1 MTLGALADP
10 TKWAALPP
18 ILVKP
23 WNTLT
28 SDFDPWIHFMFP
40 LDGLHT
46 LHMDWMSH
54 HSCTEDVQVAPPTHT
69 HARKDQAPHLGI
81 GPTYHEGGGVGGP
94 PSAPLV
100 LKFIHRHPLVNM
112 QRCTSVR
119 DLHPSSYGGLI
130 QSTRWRSLGFIGPHP
145 SLYIN
150 KGCPLTSN
158 TWTPLQEV

>member
-81 GPTYHEGGGVGGP
+81 GPTYHEGGGVDGP
-94 PSAPLV
+94 P
-100 LKFIHRHPLVNM
+100 I
-112 QRCTSVR
+112 CSVGAQVYPS
-119 DLHPSSYGGLI
+119 PSSSQHAKMHKCEG
-130 QSTRWRSLGFIGPHP
+130 SPPFILWWVDPKHEVKITWIHWP
-145 SLYIN
+145 
-150 KGCPLTSN
+150 TSI
-158 TWTPLQEV
+158 TIYK